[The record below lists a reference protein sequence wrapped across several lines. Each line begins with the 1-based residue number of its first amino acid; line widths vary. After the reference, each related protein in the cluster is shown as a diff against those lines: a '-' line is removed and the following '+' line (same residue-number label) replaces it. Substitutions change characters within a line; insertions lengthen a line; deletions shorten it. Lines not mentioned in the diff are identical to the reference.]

1 VGEGTKQIDFPP
13 GWSPTPLQRGNA
25 STTGWFLLERDTT
38 EEKKNPFA
46 VFKSIGEMAGVMPAR
61 MDYALFNLS
70 TKALVP
76 FEVSTEGKS
85 VASYSQCRRSSN
97 GLVNLCDQMRT
108 YDSIWKP
115 DGSANTTH
123 YFWTLD
129 WQKMSGK
136 PIAVVMENGVKEVNA
151 YDLSGN
157 KRVNLLQR
165 TLGINWWSMELTD
178 EGKYRINAQL
188 AFDKPVIPD
197 VALEIQSRPDL
208 PRKP

>member
-1 VGEGTKQIDFPP
+1 
-13 GWSPTPLQRGNA
+13 
-25 STTGWFLLERDTT
+25 
-38 EEKKNPFA
+38 
-46 VFKSIGEMAGVMPAR
+46 
-61 MDYALFNLS
+61 
-70 TKALVP
+70 
-76 FEVSTEGKS
+76 
-85 VASYSQCRRSSN
+85 
-97 GLVNLCDQMRT
+97 
-108 YDSIWKP
+108 
-115 DGSANTTH
+115 
-123 YFWTLD
+123 
-129 WQKMSGK
+129 MSGK

-165 TLGINWWSMELTD
+165 TMGINWWSMELTD